1 MFALQANLNAGEVV
15 RQDLKARLGTDLTV
29 LDACNPLFH
38 TDGAPIVQDTMS
50 HKPVDFLWKVKL

>member
-1 MFALQANLNAGEVV
+1 M